1 MASQQRKT
9 EQGVCRLSA
18 AQERYLVLKRRLD
31 VALSLLL
38 LALLAV
44 PMLLIS
50 GLVKL
55 SAPRQPVLF
64 RQQRVGKDSA
74 LFTLCKFRSMD
85 GVSGRVTRFGR
96 FLRTSSL
103 DELPQLF
110 LVLRGSMSLIGPRP
124 LIPQEKTVHALR
136 RAAGV
141 YRLRPGITGLAQISG
156 RDLVG
161 DREKAAFDRAYL
173 ENLCFAQDWR
183 IFWTTIGKVLRR
195 DGVRER
201 IGPADG

>member
-55 SAPRQPVLF
+55 SAPRQP
-64 RQQRVGKDSA
+64 
-74 LFTLCKFRSMD
+74 
-85 GVSGRVTRFGR
+85 
-96 FLRTSSL
+96 
-103 DELPQLF
+103 
-110 LVLRGSMSLIGPRP
+110 
-124 LIPQEKTVHALR
+124 
-136 RAAGV
+136 
-141 YRLRPGITGLAQISG
+141 
-156 RDLVG
+156 
-161 DREKAAFDRAYL
+161 
-173 ENLCFAQDWR
+173 
-183 IFWTTIGKVLRR
+183 
-195 DGVRER
+195 
-201 IGPADG
+201 